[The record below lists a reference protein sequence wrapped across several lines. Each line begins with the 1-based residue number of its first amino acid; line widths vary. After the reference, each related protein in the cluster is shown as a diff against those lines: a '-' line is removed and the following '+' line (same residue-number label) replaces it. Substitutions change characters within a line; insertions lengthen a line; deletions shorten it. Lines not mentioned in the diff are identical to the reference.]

1 MGGRIKSTFIVLL
14 LLIGAFI
21 VIAPSSVLA
30 AQEGDYTYNVYDGRA
45 TITGYTGPGGAITI
59 PTTLG
64 GYPVFAI
71 VGGGPFYSSALTS
84 IDVPSNITLIGDHA
98 FYGLFNLTAI
108 NVNPGNPN
116 YASIDGL
123 LYDKALTTLIQC
135 PGGKTGVVTIP
146 DNVTYIG
153 DLALA
158 YCTHLT
164 SVSIPNSVASI
175 GNNAFFYCASLASV
189 SMGVNVTS
197 IGESGFAYCYNL
209 STVGIGISVTSIGY
223 AAFSWCTSLTNVTI
237 PNSVTS
243 IGNIAFAGCTNL
255 TTIIFSGPVKPTV
268 GENWIQ
274 WTPAGIRGHALAA
287 SNFPAPG
294 GVFNGL
300 TMGEVIPSQT
310 VNPNNDNSSSNNTM
324 LIMLA
329 VFAIVL
335 ALIAIIL
342 SMRKNK

>member
-1 MGGRIKSTFIVLL
+1 MKRKMGGHVKSVFMVLL
-14 LLIGAFI
+14 LLIGAFSA
-21 VIAPSSVLA
+21 IARNPVSA
-30 AQEGDYTYNVYDGRA
+30 TQDGDYTYSVYDGRA
-45 TITGYTGPGGAITI
+45 TITGYTGAGGAITL
-59 PTTLG
+59 PSTLG

-71 VGGGPFYSSALTS
+71 VGGGPFYSSAITS
-84 IDVPSNITLIGDHA
+84 INIPNNITSIGNHA
-98 FYGLFNLTAI
+98 LYGLFNLTAI
-108 NVNPGNPN
+108 NVNLGNPN
-116 YASIDGL
+116 YSSIDGV

-135 PGGKTGVVTIP
+135 PCGKTSVVTIP
-146 DNVTYIG
+146 NNVTYIG

-158 YCTHLT
+158 YCAHLT

-175 GNNAFFYCASLASV
+175 GNNAFFYCASLTSV

-209 STVGIGISVTSIGY
+209 TTVNIGISVPSIGY
-223 AAFSWCTSLTNVTI
+223 AAFSWCTSLSSVTI

-255 TTIIFSGPVKPTV
+255 TAIIFSGPVKPTV

-274 WTPAGIRGHALAA
+274 GTPSGIRGHALAA

-300 TMGEVIPSQT
+300 MMGEVITSQSI
-310 VNPNNDNSSSNNTM
+310 NPTGDSTM
-324 LIMLA
+324 L
-329 VFAIVL
+329 VL
-335 ALIAIIL
+335 VALIAIALVLVAIL
-342 SMRKNK
+342 LFMWKKK